1 MALVAFLLL
10 ALLPCT
16 AHASSRFPWLFG
28 YNGTGCLRIPSI
40 PFVGY
45 CGIPYELSN
54 FQGLYECPN
63 ECSMG
68 RPKTLEDVKALV
80 RDHSSVKAVGAGLSW
95 NAEQFCPEALP
106 NSIGIAMTEL
116 TNLRPLFTEDPSDW
130 DTGSPEFPIQVDKEN
145 LLVTVD
151 AGVPLR
157 TLLNFLAYPA
167 FLLSKDTPYSEL
179 PQYEPGYFLK
189 GVSQIMDVTVGG
201 GVATSTHGS
210 SQKHSTLSSQV
221 VAIDVILAN
230 GTEKHFTK
238 EDNPHLFK
246 ALQVNVGQLGIVT
259 RLTFEIVPQPV
270 IKRTRTSLTAYESIA
285 KLTDLANAW
294 KNGKAQGKSL
304 QEVMAENG
312 YKDFI
317 VLWFMALDDKE
328 PNTWYLELEE
338 DPTSSTVPLSATE
351 EVLLQKLLNEL
362 HDFNGAAT
370 AKEPEDR
377 KQVETAAVPQNCLLG
392 YGAKLFS
399 EIFRSVVSGGLDSIT
414 APALIGY
421 PTLRPEWLAIWALVG
436 RTKEYEVCVPLEEI
450 GEAMD
455 EMLEFFEEYK
465 PEAKYGF
472 RTPTG
477 FRLADEEDAYLASGN
492 GGPRICMEID
502 DFSSL
507 NTDSPNWQVKSF
519 FPDDTSLPESSFHSV
534 ELYIEV
540 PRGVKT
546 AKGVRLNNIVSIM
559 LKHNGRLHWGKA
571 GMDEFGR
578 CFRGAEQWGKAWCDF
593 GCAVQELDPE
603 PRKFQ
608 SSSPIWEWHA
618 KKGARAVS
626 DFQDCCTADGF
637 SPLCTCDPGPRP
649 VTCTFEAEEAE
660 ARRDFRIEL

>member
-10 ALLPCT
+10 GLLPCT
-16 AHASSRFPWLFG
+16 VHALSPVKAGLFG

-63 ECSMG
+63 KCLMA
-68 RPKTLEDVKALV
+68 RPKTLEEVSALV
-80 RDHSSVKAVGAGLSW
+80 REYSSVKAVGAGLSW
-95 NAEQFCPEALP
+95 NKEQFCPEPIHNA
-106 NSIGIAMTEL
+106 IGIAMTEL
-116 TNLRPLFTEDPSDW
+116 TNLRPLFTENPSEW
-130 DTGSPEFPIQVDKEN
+130 DTSSPEFPIQVDKKN

-157 TLLNFLAYPA
+157 TLLNFLAFPA
-167 FLLSKDTPYSEL
+167 FMQAKDTPFSQL

-201 GVATSTHGS
+201 GIATSTHGS

-230 GTEKHFTK
+230 GTETHFSK
-238 EDNPHLFK
+238 KDNPHLFR

-270 IKRTRTSLTAYESIA
+270 IKRTRTSLTAYESVA
-285 KLTDLANAW
+285 KLTELANAW
-294 KNGKAQGKSL
+294 KKGKAQGKSL
-304 QEVMAENG
+304 QEVMAETG
-312 YKDFI
+312 YLDFI
-317 VLWFMALDDKE
+317 VLWFMALDDKA

-338 DPTSSTVPLSATE
+338 DAGSSTVPLSAIE
-351 EVLLQKLLNEL
+351 EVRLQKLLNEL
-362 HDFNGAAT
+362 HDVNGAAT
-370 AKEPEDR
+370 AKEPDGVE
-377 KQVETAAVPQNCLLG
+377 QVEMAAVPKNALLD
-392 YGAKLFS
+392 YCAQLFS
-399 EIFRSVVSGGLDSIT
+399 EIFRGVVSDGLDSIT

-450 GEAMD
+450 GDAMD
-455 EMLEFFEEYK
+455 EMLVFFAHI
-465 PEAKYGF
+465 PGAKDGF

-507 NTDSPNWQVKSF
+507 NTGSPNWQV
-519 FPDDTSLPESSFHSV
+519 EH
-534 ELYIEV
+534 I
-540 PRGVKT
+540 VK
-546 AKGVRLNNIVSIM
+546 IM
-559 LKHNGRLHWGKA
+559 LSHNGRLHWGKA
-571 GMDEFGR
+571 GLDEFGR
-578 CFRGAEQWGKAWCDF
+578 CFSGAEQWGKSWCDF
-593 GCAVQELDPE
+593 GCAVQELDPA

-608 SSSPIWEWHA
+608 SSSPIWTWHA

-626 DFQDCCTADGF
+626 HFQDCCTADGF
-637 SPLCTCDPGPRP
+637 SPLCTCDLGPLP
-649 VTCTFEAEEAE
+649 PNCDLEAE
-660 ARRDFRIEL
+660 ARSNFRIEL